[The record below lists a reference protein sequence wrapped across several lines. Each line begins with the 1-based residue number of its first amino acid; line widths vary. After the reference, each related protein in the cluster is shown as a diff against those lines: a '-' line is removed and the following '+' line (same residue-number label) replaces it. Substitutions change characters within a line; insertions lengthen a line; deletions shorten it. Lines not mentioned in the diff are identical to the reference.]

1 MQDSVIQFSDLAL
14 NDSILSALTEMGFV
28 NPTPIQAA
36 AIPHL
41 MEGSDA
47 LGKAQTGTG
56 KTAAFSLPLLNK
68 VDLAQRKP
76 QAIVLA
82 PTRELAIQVAAEVKN
97 LGRNI
102 PGLKVLEIY
111 GGTSIVDQMRAL
123 KNGAHIVV
131 GTPGRVQDL
140 INRKNLFLDEVHTFV
155 LDEADEMLNMGFVDD
170 VTAIME
176 HSPASAQRVL
186 FSATMPPMLKNICE
200 RFLRD
205 PVTVDVAGK
214 NHTVDKVEQQFWVV
228 KGVEKDEAMSRL
240 LETEETDASIV
251 FVRTRQDTERLADW
265 LSERGFKASALHGDI
280 PQSLRERT
288 VDHIKQGVIDILVA
302 TDVVARGLDVPRI
315 THVFNYDIPFDVES
329 YIHRIGRT
337 GRAGRKGKAILLV
350 RTNQIR
356 MLRTIER
363 VTKSSMEEIQLP
375 MRDQV
380 AASRLVK
387 LGAELEAEKEH
398 KALDKFVE
406 LVEKLQESLE
416 IDANTLAAILLKR
429 QQGKRPLFY
438 IGDDPMVDAIAREK
452 QRRQDRREGGR
463 DGRDGGREGGRRER
477 SFSTQDWDTYQLQVG
492 REQGVQVKDIVGALA
507 NELGLVKGSIG
518 AIKLDQGQTYVQLP
532 KTMNSETTGK
542 LSKLRIRQKE
552 VGAVVCDFND
562 FREPRR
568 DGGRRDGNRD
578 GGFRGNREGGNREG
592 GFRGNREGGNREGGF
607 RGNREGGN
615 RDGGGY
621 RGNREGGANRDGG
634 GYRGN
639 REGGANRDGGG
650 YRGNREGG
658 ANRDGAANRDGERRF
673 DRNRG
678 GDHRGNHRGERGHS
692 RPQRSE
698 D

>member
-1 MQDSVIQFSDLAL
+1 MQDSVIQFSDLSL
-14 NDSILSALTEMGFV
+14 NDSILSALDGMGFV
-28 NPTPIQAA
+28 SPTPIQAA

-41 MEGSDA
+41 LEGVDA

-68 VDLAQRKP
+68 LDLNQRKP

-82 PTRELAIQVAAEVKN
+82 PTRELAIQVAAEMKN
-97 LGRNI
+97 LGKNI
-102 PGLKVLEIY
+102 KGLKVLEIY
-111 GGTSIVDQMRAL
+111 GGASIVDQMRAL
-123 KNGAHIVV
+123 KNGAHVVV

-140 INRKNLFLDEVHTFV
+140 INRERLHLDEVNTFV

-176 HSPASAQRVL
+176 HAPESAQRVL
-186 FSATMPPMLKNICE
+186 FSATMPPMLKKIVE

-214 NHTVDKVEQQFWVV
+214 NHTVDKVQQQFWVV

-265 LSERGFKASALHGDI
+265 LSARGFKAAALHGDI

-375 MRDQV
+375 LRDQV
-380 AASRLVK
+380 AEARLAQ

-398 KALDKFVE
+398 KSLDKFAE
-406 LVEKLQESLE
+406 LVEKLQTSLE
-416 IDANTLAAILLKR
+416 IDPAMLAAMLLKR

-438 IGDDPMVDAIAREK
+438 IGEDPMVEAIERDK
-452 QRRQDRREGGR
+452 QRRKERREG
-463 DGRDGGREGGRRER
+463 GRDGGREGGR
-477 SFSTQDWDTYQLQVG
+477 SFNNQDWDTYQLQVG

-507 NELGLVKGSIG
+507 NELGLGKGSIG
-518 AIKLDQGQTYVQLP
+518 AIKLAQGHTFVQLP
-532 KTMNSETTGK
+532 KAMTSEAANK
-542 LSKLRIRQKE
+542 LSKLRIRQQD
-552 VGAVVCDFND
+552 VGAVVCDFDD
-562 FREPRR
+562 FRESRGGRR
-568 DGGRRDGNRD
+568 DGGRRDGGGYRGNRD
-578 GGFRGNREGGNREG
+578 GGARREGGRREG
-592 GFRGNREGGNREGGF
+592 GFRGNREGSRDGNREG
-607 RGNREGGN
+607 
-615 RDGGGY
+615 
-621 RGNREGGANRDGG
+621 A
-634 GYRGN
+634 
-639 REGGANRDGGG
+639 
-650 YRGNREGG
+650 
-658 ANRDGAANRDGERRF
+658 ERRF

-678 GDHRGNHRGERGHS
+678 GDHRGNYRGERGHG
-692 RPQRSE
+692 RGRRTPE
-698 D
+698 A

>member
-1 MQDSVIQFSDLAL
+1 MQDSSIQFSDLAL
-14 NDSILSALTEMGFV
+14 NDSILSALDGMGFV
-28 NPTPIQAA
+28 SPTPIQAA

-41 MEGSDA
+41 LAGKDA

-68 VDLAQRKP
+68 LNLDQRKP
-76 QAIVLA
+76 QAVVLA
-82 PTRELAIQVAAEVKN
+82 PTRELAIQVAAEMKN
-97 LGRNI
+97 LGQNI
-102 PGLKVLEIY
+102 NGLKVLEIY
-111 GGTSIVDQMRAL
+111 GGASIVDQMRAL

-140 INRKNLFLDEVHTFV
+140 INRDRLHLDEVHTFV

-170 VTAIME
+170 VTEIME
-176 HSPASAQRVL
+176 HAPETAQRVL
-186 FSATMPPMLKNICE
+186 FSATMPPMLKKIVD
-200 RFLRD
+200 RFLRE
-205 PVTVDVAGK
+205 PEYVDVAGK

-228 KGVEKDEAMSRL
+228 KGVEKDEAMARL

-265 LSERGFKASALHGDI
+265 LSARGFKAAALHGDI

-375 MRDQV
+375 LRDKV
-380 AASRLVK
+380 AEARLVK
-387 LGAELEAEKEH
+387 LGAELEQEKEH
-398 KALDKFVE
+398 KSLDKFAE

-416 IDANTLAAILLKR
+416 IDAATLAAILLKR

-438 IGDDPMVDAIAREK
+438 IGEDPMIAAIERDK
-452 QRRQDRREGGR
+452 QRRKERREGGR
-463 DGRDGGREGGRRER
+463 DGGRDGRR
-477 SFSTQDWDTYQLQVG
+477 SFNTADWDTYQLQVG

-507 NELGLVKGSIG
+507 NELGLTKGSIG
-518 AIKLDQGQTYVQLP
+518 AIKLDRESTYVQLP
-532 KTMNSETTGK
+532 KQMSSDVAGK
-542 LSKLRIRQKE
+542 LRKLRIRQKE
-552 VGAVVCDFND
+552 AGAVVVDFTD
-562 FREPRR
+562 FREPRGRR

-578 GGFRGNREGGNREG
+578 GNRGGYRGNRE
-592 GFRGNREGGNREGGF
+592 
-607 RGNREGGN
+607 
-615 RDGGGY
+615 GGGY
-621 RGNREGGANRDGG
+621 RGNREGG
-634 GYRGN
+634 RG
-639 REGGANRDGGG
+639 
-650 YRGNREGG
+650 
-658 ANRDGAANRDGERRF
+658 RDGERRF

-678 GDHRGNHRGERGHS
+678 GDHRGSHRGERSFS
-692 RPQRSE
+692 RNRRDE
-698 D
+698 A

>member
-1 MQDSVIQFSDLAL
+1 
-14 NDSILSALTEMGFV
+14 
-28 NPTPIQAA
+28 IQAA

-41 MEGSDA
+41 LEGADA

-68 VDLAQRKP
+68 IDLNQRKP

-82 PTRELAIQVAAEVKN
+82 PTRELAIQVAAEMKN
-97 LGRNI
+97 LGKNI
-102 PGLKVLEIY
+102 KGLKVLEIY
-111 GGTSIVDQMRAL
+111 GGASIVDQMRAL
-123 KNGAHIVV
+123 KSGAQVIV

-140 INRKNLFLDEVHTFV
+140 INRERLHLDEVNTFV

-176 HSPASAQRVL
+176 HAPESAQRVL
-186 FSATMPPMLKNICE
+186 FSATMPPMLKKIVE
-200 RFLRD
+200 RFLRE
-205 PVTVDVAGK
+205 PVMVDVAGK
-214 NHTVDKVEQQFWVV
+214 NHTVDKVQQQFWVV

-265 LSERGFKASALHGDI
+265 LSARGFKAAALHGDI

-375 MRDQV
+375 LRDQV
-380 AASRLVK
+380 AEARLAK

-398 KALDKFVE
+398 KALDKFAE
-406 LVEKLQESLE
+406 LVEKLQTSLD
-416 IDANTLAAILLKR
+416 IDPATLAAMLLKR

-438 IGDDPMVDAIAREK
+438 IGEDPMVEAIERDK
-452 QRRQDRREGGR
+452 QRRKERREGGR
-463 DGRDGGREGGRRER
+463 DGGRN
-477 SFSTQDWDTYQLQVG
+477 FNNQDWDTYQLQVG

-507 NELGLVKGSIG
+507 NELGLGKGSIG
-518 AIKLDQGQTYVQLP
+518 AIKLAQGHTFVQLP
-532 KTMNSETTGK
+532 KAMTSEAAGK
-542 LSKLRIRQKE
+542 LSKLRIRQQD
-552 VGAVVCDFND
+552 VGAVVCDFDD
-562 FREPRR
+562 FRESRGGRR
-568 DGGRRDGNRD
+568 DGGRRDGGR
-578 GGFRGNREGGNREG
+578 
-592 GFRGNREGGNREGGF
+592 
-607 RGNREGGN
+607 

-621 RGNREGGANRDGG
+621 RGNREGGNRGGDRREGGRREGGFRGNRDGN
-634 GYRGN
+634 RDGN
-639 REGGANRDGGG
+639 REG
-650 YRGNREGG
+650 
-658 ANRDGAANRDGERRF
+658 GERRF

-678 GDHRGNHRGERGHS
+678 GDHRGNHRGERGHG
-692 RPQRSE
+692 RGRRTQE
-698 D
+698 A

>member
-1 MQDSVIQFSDLAL
+1 MQDSVIQFSDLSL
-14 NDSILSALTEMGFV
+14 NDSILSALDGMGFV
-28 NPTPIQAA
+28 SPTPIQAA

-41 MEGSDA
+41 LEGADA

-68 VDLAQRKP
+68 LDLNQRKP

-82 PTRELAIQVAAEVKN
+82 PTRELAIQVAAEMKN
-97 LGRNI
+97 LGKNI
-102 PGLKVLEIY
+102 KGLKVLEIY
-111 GGTSIVDQMRAL
+111 GGASIVDQMRAL
-123 KNGAHIVV
+123 KSGAHVVV

-140 INRKNLFLDEVHTFV
+140 INRERLHLDEVSTFV

-176 HSPASAQRVL
+176 HAPESAQRVL
-186 FSATMPPMLKNICE
+186 FSATMPPMLKKIVE

-214 NHTVDKVEQQFWVV
+214 NHTVDKVQQQFWVV

-265 LSERGFKASALHGDI
+265 LSARGFKAAALHGDI

-375 MRDQV
+375 LRDQV
-380 AASRLVK
+380 AEARLAK

-398 KALDKFVE
+398 KALDKFAE
-406 LVEKLQESLE
+406 LVEKLQTSLD
-416 IDANTLAAILLKR
+416 IDPATLAAMLLKR

-438 IGDDPMVDAIAREK
+438 IGEDPMVEAIERDK
-452 QRRQDRREGGR
+452 QRRKERREGGR
-463 DGRDGGREGGRRER
+463 DGGRN
-477 SFSTQDWDTYQLQVG
+477 FNNQDWDTYQLQVG

-507 NELGLVKGSIG
+507 NELGLGKGSIG
-518 AIKLDQGQTYVQLP
+518 AIKLAQGHTFVQLP
-532 KTMNSETTGK
+532 KAMTSDAANK
-542 LSKLRIRQKE
+542 LSKLRIRQQD
-552 VGAVVCDFND
+552 VGAVVCDFDD
-562 FREPRR
+562 FRESRGGRR
-568 DGGRRDGNRD
+568 DGGRRDGGR
-578 GGFRGNREGGNREG
+578 
-592 GFRGNREGGNREGGF
+592 
-607 RGNREGGN
+607 

-621 RGNREGGANRDGG
+621 RGNREGG
-634 GYRGN
+634 
-639 REGGANRDGGG
+639 
-650 YRGNREGG
+650 
-658 ANRDGAANRDGERRF
+658 
-673 DRNRG
+673 NRG
-678 GDHRGNHRGERGHS
+678 GDR
-692 RPQRSE
+692 
-698 D
+698 

>member
-1 MQDSVIQFSDLAL
+1 MQDSVIQFSDLSL
-14 NDSILSALTEMGFV
+14 NDSILSALDGMGFV
-28 NPTPIQAA
+28 SPTPIQAA

-41 MEGSDA
+41 LEGADA

-68 VDLAQRKP
+68 LDLNQRKP

-82 PTRELAIQVAAEVKN
+82 PTRELAIQVAAEMKN
-97 LGRNI
+97 LGKNI
-102 PGLKVLEIY
+102 KGLKVLEIY
-111 GGTSIVDQMRAL
+111 GGASIVDQMRAL
-123 KNGAHIVV
+123 KSGAHVVV

-140 INRKNLFLDEVHTFV
+140 INRERLHLDEVSTFV

-176 HSPASAQRVL
+176 HAPESAQRVL
-186 FSATMPPMLKNICE
+186 FSATMPPMLKKIVE

-214 NHTVDKVEQQFWVV
+214 NHTVDKVQQQFWVV

-265 LSERGFKASALHGDI
+265 LSARGFKAAALHGDI

-375 MRDQV
+375 LRDQV
-380 AASRLVK
+380 AEARLAK

-398 KALDKFVE
+398 KALDKFAE
-406 LVEKLQESLE
+406 LVEKLQTSLD
-416 IDANTLAAILLKR
+416 IDPATLAAMLLKR

-438 IGDDPMVDAIAREK
+438 IGEDPMVEAIERDK
-452 QRRQDRREGGR
+452 QRRKERREGGR
-463 DGRDGGREGGRRER
+463 DGGRN
-477 SFSTQDWDTYQLQVG
+477 FNNQDWDTYQLQVG

-507 NELGLVKGSIG
+507 NELGLGKGSIG
-518 AIKLDQGQTYVQLP
+518 AIKLAQGHTFVQLP
-532 KTMNSETTGK
+532 KAMTSDAANK
-542 LSKLRIRQKE
+542 LSKLRIRQQD
-552 VGAVVCDFND
+552 VGAVVCDFDD
-562 FREPRR
+562 FRESRGGRR
-568 DGGRRDGNRD
+568 DGGRRDGGR
-578 GGFRGNREGGNREG
+578 
-592 GFRGNREGGNREGGF
+592 
-607 RGNREGGN
+607 

-621 RGNREGGANRDGG
+621 RGNREGGNRGGDRREGGRREGGFRGNRDGN
-634 GYRGN
+634 RDGN
-639 REGGANRDGGG
+639 REG
-650 YRGNREGG
+650 
-658 ANRDGAANRDGERRF
+658 GERRF

-678 GDHRGNHRGERGHS
+678 GDHRGERGHG
-692 RPQRSE
+692 RGRRT
-698 D
+698 DA

>member
-1 MQDSVIQFSDLAL
+1 MTDSVIQFSDLAL
-14 NDSILSALTEMGFV
+14 NDSILSALDGMGFV
-28 NPTPIQAA
+28 SPTPIQAA

-68 VDLAQRKP
+68 LDLSQRKP

-82 PTRELAIQVAAEVKN
+82 PTRELAIQVAAEMKN
-97 LGRNI
+97 LGQNI
-102 PGLKVLEIY
+102 SGLKVLEIY

-140 INRKNLFLDEVHTFV
+140 INRDRLHLDEVHTFV

-176 HSPASAQRVL
+176 HAPSSAQRVL
-186 FSATMPPMLKNICE
+186 FSATMPPMLKNIVE
-200 RFLRD
+200 RFLRN
-205 PVTVDVAGK
+205 PITVDVAGK

-265 LSERGFKASALHGDI
+265 LCARGFKASALHGDI

-350 RTNQIR
+350 RTNQLR

-375 MRDQV
+375 HRDKV
-380 AASRLVK
+380 AEARLAK
-387 LGAELEAEKEH
+387 LGTELETEKEH
-398 KALDKFVE
+398 KALDKFSE

-416 IDANTLAAILLKR
+416 LDAATLAAILLKR

-438 IGDDPMVDAIAREK
+438 IGEDPMIEAIERDK
-452 QRRQDRREGGR
+452 QRRKERREGGR
-463 DGRDGGREGGRRER
+463 DGRGRDRN
-477 SFSTQDWDTYQLQVG
+477 FSNQDWDTYQLQVG

-507 NELGLVKGSIG
+507 NELGLTKGSIG
-518 AIKLDQGQTYVQLP
+518 AIKLAQGETYVQLP
-532 KTMNSETTGK
+532 KAMSSETAGK
-542 LSKLRIRQKE
+542 LRKLRIRQKQ
-552 VGAVVCDFND
+552 VDAVVCDFND

-568 DGGRRDGNRD
+568 GGGRDGGRGNRD
-578 GGFRGNREGGNREG
+578 GGGRREGGYRGNREGNRE
-592 GFRGNREGGNREGGF
+592 
-607 RGNREGGN
+607 
-615 RDGGGY
+615 GGY
-621 RGNREGGANRDGG
+621 RGNREGGRGG
-634 GYRGN
+634 
-639 REGGANRDGGG
+639 
-650 YRGNREGG
+650 
-658 ANRDGAANRDGERRF
+658 RDGERRF

-678 GDHRGNHRGERGHS
+678 GDNRGNYRGERGHG
-692 RPQRSE
+692 RGRRTE
-698 D
+698 A

>member
-1 MQDSVIQFSDLAL
+1 MQDSVIQFSDLSL
-14 NDSILSALTEMGFV
+14 NDSILSALDGMGFV
-28 NPTPIQAA
+28 SPTPIQAA

-41 MEGSDA
+41 LEGADA

-68 VDLAQRKP
+68 LDLDQRKP

-82 PTRELAIQVAAEVKN
+82 PTRELAIQVAAEMKN
-97 LGRNI
+97 LGKNI
-102 PGLKVLEIY
+102 KGLKVLEIY
-111 GGTSIVDQMRAL
+111 GGASIVDQMRAL
-123 KNGAHIVV
+123 KNGAHVVV

-140 INRKNLFLDEVHTFV
+140 INRERLHLDEVNTFV

-176 HSPASAQRVL
+176 HAPESAQRVL
-186 FSATMPPMLKNICE
+186 FSATMPPMLKNIVE

-214 NHTVDKVEQQFWVV
+214 NHTVDKVQQQFWVV

-265 LSERGFKASALHGDI
+265 LCARGFKASALHGDI

-375 MRDQV
+375 LRDQV
-380 AASRLVK
+380 AEARLNK
-387 LGAELEAEKEH
+387 LAAELEAEKEH
-398 KALDKFVE
+398 KALDKFAE
-406 LVEKLQESLE
+406 LVEKLQTSLE
-416 IDANTLAAILLKR
+416 IDPAMLAAMLLKR

-438 IGDDPMVDAIAREK
+438 IGEDPMVEAIERDK
-452 QRRQDRREGGR
+452 QRRKERRE
-463 DGRDGGREGGRRER
+463 GGREGGR
-477 SFSTQDWDTYQLQVG
+477 SFNNQDWDTYQLQVG

-507 NELGLVKGSIG
+507 NELGLGKGSIG
-518 AIKLDQGQTYVQLP
+518 AIKLAQGHTFVQLP
-532 KTMNSETTGK
+532 KAMTSEAASK
-542 LSKLRIRQKE
+542 LSKLRIRQQD
-552 VGAVVCDFND
+552 VGAVVCDFDD
-562 FREPRR
+562 FRESRGGRR
-568 DGGRRDGNRD
+568 DGGRRDGGR
-578 GGFRGNREGGNREG
+578 REG
-592 GFRGNREGGNREGGF
+592 GFRGNREGGNRGGERREGGRREGGF
-607 RGNREGGN
+607 RGNR
-615 RDGGGY
+615 D
-621 RGNREGGANRDGG
+621 GNREG
-634 GYRGN
+634 N
-639 REGGANRDGGG
+639 REG
-650 YRGNREGG
+650 
-658 ANRDGAANRDGERRF
+658 GERRF

-678 GDHRGNHRGERGHS
+678 GDHRGNYRGERGHG
-692 RPQRSE
+692 RGRRTQ
-698 D
+698 DA

>member
-1 MQDSVIQFSDLAL
+1 MQDSVIQFSDLSL
-14 NDSILSALTEMGFV
+14 NDSILSALDGMGFV
-28 NPTPIQAA
+28 SPTPIQAA

-41 MEGSDA
+41 LEGADA

-68 VDLAQRKP
+68 IDLNQRKP

-82 PTRELAIQVAAEVKN
+82 PTRELAIQVAAEMKN
-97 LGRNI
+97 LGKNI
-102 PGLKVLEIY
+102 KGLKVLEIY
-111 GGTSIVDQMRAL
+111 GGASIVDQMRAL
-123 KNGAHIVV
+123 KSGAQVIV

-140 INRKNLFLDEVHTFV
+140 INRERLHLDEVNTFV

-176 HSPASAQRVL
+176 HAPESAQRVL
-186 FSATMPPMLKNICE
+186 FSATMPPMLKKIVE
-200 RFLRD
+200 RFLRE
-205 PVTVDVAGK
+205 PVMVDVAGK
-214 NHTVDKVEQQFWVV
+214 NHTVDKVQQQFWVV

-265 LSERGFKASALHGDI
+265 LSARGFKAAALHGDI

-375 MRDQV
+375 LRDQV
-380 AASRLVK
+380 AEARLAK

-398 KALDKFVE
+398 KALDKFAE
-406 LVEKLQESLE
+406 LVEKLQTSLE
-416 IDANTLAAILLKR
+416 IDPATLAAMLLKR

-438 IGDDPMVDAIAREK
+438 IGEDPMVEAIERDK
-452 QRRQDRREGGR
+452 QRRKERREGGR
-463 DGRDGGREGGRRER
+463 DGGRN
-477 SFSTQDWDTYQLQVG
+477 FNNQDWDTYQLQVG

-507 NELGLVKGSIG
+507 NELGLGKGSIG
-518 AIKLDQGQTYVQLP
+518 AIKLAQGHTFVQLP
-532 KTMNSETTGK
+532 KAMTSEAAGK
-542 LSKLRIRQKE
+542 LSKLRIRQQD
-552 VGAVVCDFND
+552 VGAVVCDFDD
-562 FREPRR
+562 FRESRGGRR
-568 DGGRRDGNRD
+568 DGGRRDGGRRD
-578 GGFRGNREGGNREG
+578 GGGHRGNREGGNRG
-592 GFRGNREGGNREGGF
+592 GDRREGGRREGGF
-607 RGNREGGN
+607 RGNRDGN
-615 RDGGGY
+615 RDG
-621 RGNREGGANRDGG
+621 NREG
-634 GYRGN
+634 
-639 REGGANRDGGG
+639 
-650 YRGNREGG
+650 
-658 ANRDGAANRDGERRF
+658 GERRF

-678 GDHRGNHRGERGHS
+678 GDHRGNHRGERGHG
-692 RPQRSE
+692 RGRRTQE
-698 D
+698 A

>member
-1 MQDSVIQFSDLAL
+1 MQDSVIQFSDLSL
-14 NDSILSALTEMGFV
+14 NDSILSALDGMGFV
-28 NPTPIQAA
+28 SPTPIQAA

-41 MEGSDA
+41 LEGADA

-68 VDLAQRKP
+68 LDLDQRKP

-82 PTRELAIQVAAEVKN
+82 PTRELAIQVAAEMKN
-97 LGRNI
+97 LGKNI
-102 PGLKVLEIY
+102 KGLKVLEIY
-111 GGTSIVDQMRAL
+111 GGASIVDQMRAL
-123 KNGAHIVV
+123 KNGAHVVV

-140 INRKNLFLDEVHTFV
+140 INRERLHLDEVNTFV

-176 HSPASAQRVL
+176 HAPESAQRVL
-186 FSATMPPMLKNICE
+186 FSATMPPMLKNIVE
-200 RFLRD
+200 RFLRE

-214 NHTVDKVEQQFWVV
+214 NHTVDKVQQQFWVV

-265 LSERGFKASALHGDI
+265 LSARGFKAAALHGDI

-375 MRDQV
+375 LRDQV
-380 AASRLVK
+380 AEARLSK
-387 LGAELEAEKEH
+387 LAAELEAEKEH
-398 KALDKFVE
+398 KSLDKFAE
-406 LVEKLQESLE
+406 LVEKLQTSLE
-416 IDANTLAAILLKR
+416 IDPAMLAAMLLKR

-438 IGDDPMVDAIAREK
+438 IGEDPMVEAIERDK
-452 QRRQDRREGGR
+452 QRRKERRE
-463 DGRDGGREGGRRER
+463 GGREGGR
-477 SFSTQDWDTYQLQVG
+477 SFNTQDWDTYQLQVG

-507 NELGLVKGSIG
+507 NELGLGKGSIG
-518 AIKLDQGQTYVQLP
+518 AIKLAQGHTFVQLP
-532 KTMNSETTGK
+532 KAMTSDAANK
-542 LSKLRIRQKE
+542 LSKLRIRQQD
-552 VGAVVCDFND
+552 VGAVVCDFDD
-562 FREPRR
+562 FRESRGGRR
-568 DGGRRDGNRD
+568 DGGRRDGGR
-578 GGFRGNREGGNREG
+578 
-592 GFRGNREGGNREGGF
+592 
-607 RGNREGGN
+607 

-621 RGNREGGANRDGG
+621 RGNREGGNRGGERREGGRREGGFRGNRDGN
-634 GYRGN
+634 GN
-639 REGGANRDGGG
+639 REG
-650 YRGNREGG
+650 
-658 ANRDGAANRDGERRF
+658 GERRF

-678 GDHRGNHRGERGHS
+678 GDHRGAHRGERGHGG
-692 RPQRSE
+692 RGRRTQ
-698 D
+698 DA

>member
-1 MQDSVIQFSDLAL
+1 MTDSVIQFSDLAL
-14 NDSILSALTEMGFV
+14 NDSILSALEGMGFV
-28 NPTPIQAA
+28 SPTPIQAA

-41 MEGSDA
+41 LAGKDA

-68 VDLAQRKP
+68 LDLAQRKP

-82 PTRELAIQVAAEVKN
+82 PTRELAIQVAAEIKN
-97 LGRNI
+97 LGKNI
-102 PGLKVLEIY
+102 DGLKVLEIY
-111 GGTSIVDQMRAL
+111 GGASIVDQMRAL
-123 KNGAHIVV
+123 KNGAQIVV

-140 INRKNLFLDEVHTFV
+140 INRDRLHLDEVHTFV

-170 VTAIME
+170 VTEIME
-176 HSPASAQRVL
+176 HAPESAQRVL
-186 FSATMPPMLKNICE
+186 FSATMPPMLKSIVE

-205 PVTVDVAGK
+205 PETIDVAGK

-265 LSERGFKASALHGDI
+265 LCARGFKASALHGDI

-350 RTNQIR
+350 RTNQLR

-375 MRDQV
+375 HRDKV
-380 AASRLVK
+380 AESRLAK
-387 LGAELEAEKEH
+387 LGAELETEKEH
-398 KALDKFVE
+398 KALEKFAE

-416 IDANTLAAILLKR
+416 LDAATLAAILLKR

-438 IGDDPMVDAIAREK
+438 IGEDPMTEAIERDK
-452 QRRQDRREGGR
+452 QRRKERREG
-463 DGRDGGREGGRRER
+463 GRDGGREGGR
-477 SFSTQDWDTYQLQVG
+477 SFNTQDWDTYQLQVG

-507 NELGLVKGSIG
+507 NELGLTKGSIG
-518 AIKLDQGQTYVQLP
+518 AIKLAQGETYVQLP
-532 KTMNSETTGK
+532 KAMSSETAGK
-542 LSKLRIRQKE
+542 LRKLRIRQKQ
-552 VGAVVCDFND
+552 VDAVVCDFND

-568 DGGRRDGNRD
+568 SGRDGGPRRD

-592 GFRGNREGGNREGGF
+592 NRE
-607 RGNREGGN
+607 
-615 RDGGGY
+615 GGY
-621 RGNREGGANRDGG
+621 RGNREGGRD
-634 GYRGN
+634 GN
-639 REGGANRDGGG
+639 REGGRAR
-650 YRGNREGG
+650 RE
-658 ANRDGAANRDGERRF
+658 GERRF

-678 GDHRGNHRGERGHS
+678 GDHRGNYRGERGHGS
-692 RPQRSE
+692 STRSE
-698 D
+698 G

>member
-1 MQDSVIQFSDLAL
+1 MQDSVIQFSDLSL
-14 NDSILSALTEMGFV
+14 NDSILSALDGMGFV
-28 NPTPIQAA
+28 SPTPIQAA

-41 MEGSDA
+41 LEGADA

-68 VDLAQRKP
+68 LDLDQRKP

-82 PTRELAIQVAAEVKN
+82 PTRELAIQVAAEMKN
-97 LGRNI
+97 LGKNI
-102 PGLKVLEIY
+102 KGLKVLEIY
-111 GGTSIVDQMRAL
+111 GGASIVDQMRAL
-123 KNGAHIVV
+123 KNGAHVVV

-140 INRKNLFLDEVHTFV
+140 INRERLHLDEVNTFV

-176 HSPASAQRVL
+176 HAPESAQRVL
-186 FSATMPPMLKNICE
+186 FSATMPPMLKNIVE

-214 NHTVDKVEQQFWVV
+214 NHTVDKVQQQFWVV

-265 LSERGFKASALHGDI
+265 LSARGFKAAALHGDI

-375 MRDQV
+375 LRDQV
-380 AASRLVK
+380 AEARLNK
-387 LGAELEAEKEH
+387 LAAELEAEKEH
-398 KALDKFVE
+398 KALDKFAE
-406 LVEKLQESLE
+406 LAEKLQTSLE
-416 IDANTLAAILLKR
+416 IDPAMLAAMLLKR

-438 IGDDPMVDAIAREK
+438 IGEDPMVEAIERDK
-452 QRRQDRREGGR
+452 QRRKERRE
-463 DGRDGGREGGRRER
+463 GGREGGR
-477 SFSTQDWDTYQLQVG
+477 SFNNQDWDTYQLQVG

-507 NELGLVKGSIG
+507 NELGLGKGSIG
-518 AIKLDQGQTYVQLP
+518 AIKLAQGHTFVQLP
-532 KTMNSETTGK
+532 KAMTSEAASK
-542 LSKLRIRQKE
+542 LSKLRIRQQD
-552 VGAVVCDFND
+552 VGAVVCDFDD
-562 FREPRR
+562 FRESRGGRR
-568 DGGRRDGNRD
+568 DGGRRDGGR
-578 GGFRGNREGGNREG
+578 REG
-592 GFRGNREGGNREGGF
+592 GFRGNREGGNRGGERREGGRREGGF
-607 RGNREGGN
+607 RGNR
-615 RDGGGY
+615 D
-621 RGNREGGANRDGG
+621 GNREG
-634 GYRGN
+634 N
-639 REGGANRDGGG
+639 REG
-650 YRGNREGG
+650 
-658 ANRDGAANRDGERRF
+658 GERRF

-678 GDHRGNHRGERGHS
+678 GDHRGNYRGERGHG
-692 RPQRSE
+692 RGRRTQ
-698 D
+698 DA

>member
-1 MQDSVIQFSDLAL
+1 MQDSVIQFSDLEL
-14 NDSILSALTEMGFV
+14 NDSILSALEGMGFV
-28 NPTPIQAA
+28 SPTPIQAA

-41 MEGSDA
+41 LQGVDA

-68 VDLAQRKP
+68 LDLAQRKP

-82 PTRELAIQVAAEVKN
+82 PTRELAIQVAAEMKN
-97 LGRNI
+97 LGQNI
-102 PGLKVLEIY
+102 QGLKVLEIY
-111 GGTSIVDQMRAL
+111 GGASIVDQMRAL
-123 KNGAHIVV
+123 KNGAHVIV

-140 INRKNLFLDEVHTFV
+140 INRERLDLGEVHTFV

-170 VTAIME
+170 VTEIME
-176 HSPASAQRVL
+176 HAPSSAQRVL
-186 FSATMPPMLKNICE
+186 FSATMPPMLKNIVE
-200 RFLRD
+200 RFLRE

-214 NHTVDKVEQQFWVV
+214 NHTVDKVSQQFWVV

-265 LSERGFKASALHGDI
+265 LSARGFKAAALHGDI

-375 MRDQV
+375 LRDQV
-380 AASRLVK
+380 AAARLNK
-387 LGAELEAEKEH
+387 LAAELAAETEH
-398 KALDKFVE
+398 KALDKFAE
-406 LVEKLQESLE
+406 LVEKLEETLE
-416 IDANTLAAILLKR
+416 IDSSVLAAILLKR

-438 IGDDPMVDAIAREK
+438 VGEDPMVEAVEREK
-452 QRRQDRREGGR
+452 QRRKDRREGGR
-463 DGRDGGREGGRRER
+463 EGGREGREGRRE
-477 SFSTQDWDTYQLQVG
+477 SFNNQDWDTYQLQVG
-492 REQGVQVKDIVGALA
+492 REQGVQVKDIVGAIA
-507 NELGLVKGSIG
+507 NELGLGKGSIG
-518 AIKLDQGQTYVQLP
+518 AIKLAQEHTFVQLP
-532 KTMNSETTGK
+532 KAMSTQAASK
-542 LSKLRIRQKE
+542 LRKLRIRQKE
-552 VGAVVCDFND
+552 VGAVVCDFED
-562 FREPRR
+562 FVEPRGR
-568 DGGRRDGNRD
+568 REGGRRDGGAR
-578 GGFRGNREGGNREG
+578 REGGYRGQREGGREGGARREG
-592 GFRGNREGGNREGGF
+592 GFRANRE
-607 RGNREGGN
+607 
-615 RDGGGY
+615 
-621 RGNREGGANRDGG
+621 
-634 GYRGN
+634 
-639 REGGANRDGGG
+639 
-650 YRGNREGG
+650 
-658 ANRDGAANRDGERRF
+658 GERRF

-678 GDHRGNHRGERGHS
+678 GDHRGNYRGERGHGRSNSS
-692 RPQRSE
+692 RRE
-698 D
+698 EA

>member
-1 MQDSVIQFSDLAL
+1 MQDSVIQFSDLSL
-14 NDSILSALTEMGFV
+14 NDSILSALDGMGFV
-28 NPTPIQAA
+28 SPTPIQAA

-41 MEGSDA
+41 LEGADA

-68 VDLAQRKP
+68 LDLNQRKP

-82 PTRELAIQVAAEVKN
+82 PTRELAIQVAAEMKN
-97 LGRNI
+97 LGKNI
-102 PGLKVLEIY
+102 KGLKVLEIY
-111 GGTSIVDQMRAL
+111 GGASIVDQMRAL
-123 KNGAHIVV
+123 KSGAHVVV

-140 INRKNLFLDEVHTFV
+140 INRERLHLDEVSTFV

-176 HSPASAQRVL
+176 HAPESAQRVL
-186 FSATMPPMLKNICE
+186 FSATMPPMLKKIVE

-214 NHTVDKVEQQFWVV
+214 NHTVDKVQQQFWVV

-265 LSERGFKASALHGDI
+265 LSARGFKAAALHGDI

-375 MRDQV
+375 LRDQV
-380 AASRLVK
+380 AEARLAK

-398 KALDKFVE
+398 KALDKFAE
-406 LVEKLQESLE
+406 LVEKLQTSLD
-416 IDANTLAAILLKR
+416 IDPATLAAMLLKR

-438 IGDDPMVDAIAREK
+438 IGEDPMVEAIERDK
-452 QRRQDRREGGR
+452 QRRKERREGGR
-463 DGRDGGREGGRRER
+463 DGGRN
-477 SFSTQDWDTYQLQVG
+477 FNNQDWDTYQLQVG

-507 NELGLVKGSIG
+507 NELGLGKGSIG
-518 AIKLDQGQTYVQLP
+518 AIKLAQGHTFVQLP
-532 KTMNSETTGK
+532 KAMTSDAANK
-542 LSKLRIRQKE
+542 LSKLRIRQQD
-552 VGAVVCDFND
+552 VGAVVCDFDD
-562 FREPRR
+562 FRESRGGRR
-568 DGGRRDGNRD
+568 DGGRR
-578 GGFRGNREGGNREG
+578 EGGR
-592 GFRGNREGGNREGGF
+592 
-607 RGNREGGN
+607 

-621 RGNREGGANRDGG
+621 RGNREGGNRGGDRREGGRREGGFRGNRD
-634 GYRGN
+634 GN
-639 REGGANRDGGG
+639 REGG
-650 YRGNREGG
+650 NREG
-658 ANRDGAANRDGERRF
+658 GERRF

-678 GDHRGNHRGERGHS
+678 GDHRGAHRGERGHG
-692 RPQRSE
+692 RGRRT
-698 D
+698 DA

>member
-1 MQDSVIQFSDLAL
+1 MQDSVIQFSDLSL
-14 NDSILSALTEMGFV
+14 NDSILSALDGMGFV
-28 NPTPIQAA
+28 SPTPIQAA

-41 MEGSDA
+41 LEGADA

-68 VDLAQRKP
+68 LDLDQRKP

-82 PTRELAIQVAAEVKN
+82 PTRELAIQVAAEMKN
-97 LGRNI
+97 LGKNI
-102 PGLKVLEIY
+102 KGLKVLEIY
-111 GGTSIVDQMRAL
+111 GGASIVDQMRAL
-123 KNGAHIVV
+123 KNGAHVVV

-140 INRKNLFLDEVHTFV
+140 INRERLHLDEVNTFV

-176 HSPASAQRVL
+176 HAPESAQRVL
-186 FSATMPPMLKNICE
+186 FSATMPPMLKNIVE

-214 NHTVDKVEQQFWVV
+214 NHTVDKVQQQFWVV

-265 LSERGFKASALHGDI
+265 PSARGFKAAALHGDI

-375 MRDQV
+375 LRDQV
-380 AASRLVK
+380 AEARLNK
-387 LGAELEAEKEH
+387 LAAELEAEKEH
-398 KALDKFVE
+398 KALDKFAE
-406 LVEKLQESLE
+406 LVEKLQTSLE
-416 IDANTLAAILLKR
+416 IDPAMLAAMLLKR

-438 IGDDPMVDAIAREK
+438 IGEDPMVEAIERDK
-452 QRRQDRREGGR
+452 QRRKERRE
-463 DGRDGGREGGRRER
+463 GGREGGR
-477 SFSTQDWDTYQLQVG
+477 SFNNQDWDTYQLQVG

-507 NELGLVKGSIG
+507 NELGLGKGSIG
-518 AIKLDQGQTYVQLP
+518 AIKLAQGHTFVQLP
-532 KTMNSETTGK
+532 KAMTSEAASK
-542 LSKLRIRQKE
+542 LSKLRIRQQD
-552 VGAVVCDFND
+552 VGAVVCDFDD
-562 FREPRR
+562 FRESRGGRR
-568 DGGRRDGNRD
+568 DGGRRDGGR
-578 GGFRGNREGGNREG
+578 REG
-592 GFRGNREGGNREGGF
+592 GFRGNREGGNRGGERREGGRREGGF
-607 RGNREGGN
+607 RGNR
-615 RDGGGY
+615 D
-621 RGNREGGANRDGG
+621 GNREG
-634 GYRGN
+634 N
-639 REGGANRDGGG
+639 REG
-650 YRGNREGG
+650 
-658 ANRDGAANRDGERRF
+658 GERRF

-678 GDHRGNHRGERGHS
+678 GDHRGNYRGERGHG
-692 RPQRSE
+692 RGRRTQ
-698 D
+698 DA

>member
-1 MQDSVIQFSDLAL
+1 MQDSVIQFSDLSL
-14 NDSILSALTEMGFV
+14 NDSILSALDGMGFV
-28 NPTPIQAA
+28 SPTPIQAA

-41 MEGSDA
+41 LEGADA

-68 VDLAQRKP
+68 LDLNQRKP

-82 PTRELAIQVAAEVKN
+82 PTRELAIQVAAEMKN
-97 LGRNI
+97 LGKNI
-102 PGLKVLEIY
+102 KGLKVLEIY
-111 GGTSIVDQMRAL
+111 GGASIVDQMRAL
-123 KNGAHIVV
+123 KSGAHVVV

-140 INRKNLFLDEVHTFV
+140 INRERLHLDEVSTFV

-176 HSPASAQRVL
+176 HAPESAQRVL
-186 FSATMPPMLKNICE
+186 FSATMPPMLKKIVE

-214 NHTVDKVEQQFWVV
+214 NHTVDKVQQQFWVV

-265 LSERGFKASALHGDI
+265 LSARGFKAAALHGDI

-375 MRDQV
+375 LRDQV
-380 AASRLVK
+380 AEARLAK

-398 KALDKFVE
+398 KALDKFAE
-406 LVEKLQESLE
+406 LVEKLQTSLD
-416 IDANTLAAILLKR
+416 IDPATLAAMLLKR

-438 IGDDPMVDAIAREK
+438 IGEDPMVEAIERDK
-452 QRRQDRREGGR
+452 QRRKERREGGR
-463 DGRDGGREGGRRER
+463 DGGRN
-477 SFSTQDWDTYQLQVG
+477 FNNQDWDTYQLQVG

-507 NELGLVKGSIG
+507 NELGLGKGSIG
-518 AIKLDQGQTYVQLP
+518 AIKLAQGHTFVQLP
-532 KTMNSETTGK
+532 KAMTSDAANK
-542 LSKLRIRQKE
+542 LSKLRIRQQD
-552 VGAVVCDFND
+552 VGAVVCDFDD
-562 FREPRR
+562 FRESRGGRR
-568 DGGRRDGNRD
+568 DGGRRDGGR
-578 GGFRGNREGGNREG
+578 
-592 GFRGNREGGNREGGF
+592 
-607 RGNREGGN
+607 

-621 RGNREGGANRDGG
+621 RGNREGGNRGGDRREGGRREGGFRGNRDGN
-634 GYRGN
+634 RDGN
-639 REGGANRDGGG
+639 REG
-650 YRGNREGG
+650 
-658 ANRDGAANRDGERRF
+658 GERRF

-678 GDHRGNHRGERGHS
+678 GDHRGAHRGERGHG
-692 RPQRSE
+692 RGRRK
-698 D
+698 DA

>member
-1 MQDSVIQFSDLAL
+1 MQDSVIQFSDLSL
-14 NDSILSALTEMGFV
+14 NDSILSALDGMGFV
-28 NPTPIQAA
+28 SPTPIQAA

-41 MEGSDA
+41 LEGADA

-68 VDLAQRKP
+68 LDLNQRKP

-82 PTRELAIQVAAEVKN
+82 PTRELAIQVAAEMKN
-97 LGRNI
+97 LGKNI
-102 PGLKVLEIY
+102 KGLKVLEIY
-111 GGTSIVDQMRAL
+111 GGASIVDQMRAL
-123 KNGAHIVV
+123 KNGAHVVV

-140 INRKNLFLDEVHTFV
+140 INRERLHLDEVNTFV

-176 HSPASAQRVL
+176 HAPESAQRVL
-186 FSATMPPMLKNICE
+186 FSATMPPMLKKIVE

-214 NHTVDKVEQQFWVV
+214 NHTVDKVQQQFWVV

-265 LSERGFKASALHGDI
+265 LSARGFKAAALHGDI

-375 MRDQV
+375 LRDQV
-380 AASRLVK
+380 AEARLAQ

-398 KALDKFVE
+398 KSLDKFAE
-406 LVEKLQESLE
+406 LVEKLQTSLE
-416 IDANTLAAILLKR
+416 IDPAMLAAMLLKR

-438 IGDDPMVDAIAREK
+438 IGEDPMVEAIERDK
-452 QRRQDRREGGR
+452 QRRKERREGGR
-463 DGRDGGREGGRRER
+463 N
-477 SFSTQDWDTYQLQVG
+477 FNNQDWDTYQLQVG

-507 NELGLVKGSIG
+507 NELGLGKGSIG
-518 AIKLDQGQTYVQLP
+518 AIKLAQGHTFVQLP
-532 KTMNSETTGK
+532 KAMTSEAANK
-542 LSKLRIRQKE
+542 LSKLRIRQQD
-552 VGAVVCDFND
+552 VGAVVCDFDD
-562 FREPRR
+562 FRESRGGRR
-568 DGGRRDGNRD
+568 DGGRRDGGRRDGGYRGNRDGGARREGGRRD
-578 GGFRGNREGGNREG
+578 GGFRGNRDGNREG
-592 GFRGNREGGNREGGF
+592 
-607 RGNREGGN
+607 
-615 RDGGGY
+615 
-621 RGNREGGANRDGG
+621 
-634 GYRGN
+634 
-639 REGGANRDGGG
+639 
-650 YRGNREGG
+650 
-658 ANRDGAANRDGERRF
+658 GERRF

-678 GDHRGNHRGERGHS
+678 GDHRGNYRGERGHG
-692 RPQRSE
+692 RGRSTQ
-698 D
+698 DA

>member
-1 MQDSVIQFSDLAL
+1 MTDSVIQFSDLAL
-14 NDSILSALTEMGFV
+14 NDSILSALDGMGFV
-28 NPTPIQAA
+28 SPTPIQAA

-41 MEGSDA
+41 LAGKDA

-68 VDLAQRKP
+68 LDLGQRKP

-97 LGRNI
+97 LGKNI
-102 PGLKVLEIY
+102 AGLKVLEIY
-111 GGTSIVDQMRAL
+111 GGASIVDQMRAL

-140 INRKNLFLDEVHTFV
+140 INRDRLHLDEVHTFV

-170 VTAIME
+170 VTEIME
-176 HSPASAQRVL
+176 HAPESAQRVL
-186 FSATMPPMLKNICE
+186 FSATMPPMLKSIVE

-205 PVTVDVAGK
+205 PETIDVAGK

-265 LSERGFKASALHGDI
+265 LCARGFKASALHGDI

-350 RTNQIR
+350 RTNQLR

-375 MRDQV
+375 HRDKV
-380 AASRLVK
+380 AEARLAK
-387 LGAELEAEKEH
+387 LGAELETEKEH
-398 KALDKFVE
+398 KALEKFSE

-416 IDANTLAAILLKR
+416 LDAATLAAILLKR

-438 IGDDPMVDAIAREK
+438 IGEDPMIEAIERDK
-452 QRRQDRREGGR
+452 QRRKERREGGR
-463 DGRDGGREGGRRER
+463 DGRREGGR
-477 SFSTQDWDTYQLQVG
+477 SFDNQDWDTYQFQVG

-507 NELGLVKGSIG
+507 NELGLTKGSIG
-518 AIKLDQGQTYVQLP
+518 AIKLAQGETYVQLP
-532 KTMNSETTGK
+532 KAMSSDTAGK
-542 LSKLRIRQKE
+542 LRKLRIRQKQ
-552 VGAVVCDFND
+552 VDAVVCDFND

-568 DGGRRDGNRD
+568 GGGRDGGRGRRDGGGYRGNRD
-578 GGFRGNREGGNREG
+578 GNREGGYRGNREGG
-592 GFRGNREGGNREGGF
+592 
-607 RGNREGGN
+607 

-621 RGNREGGANRDGG
+621 RGNREGGR
-634 GYRGN
+634 
-639 REGGANRDGGG
+639 
-650 YRGNREGG
+650 
-658 ANRDGAANRDGERRF
+658 RDGERRF

-678 GDHRGNHRGERGHS
+678 GDHRGNYRGERGHG
-692 RPQRSE
+692 RDRRSE
-698 D
+698 G

>member
-1 MQDSVIQFSDLAL
+1 MQDSVIQFSDLSL
-14 NDSILSALTEMGFV
+14 NDSILSALDGMGFV
-28 NPTPIQAA
+28 SPTPIQAA

-41 MEGSDA
+41 LEGADA

-68 VDLAQRKP
+68 IDLNQRKP

-82 PTRELAIQVAAEVKN
+82 PTRELAIQVAAEMKN
-97 LGRNI
+97 LGKNI
-102 PGLKVLEIY
+102 KGLKVLEIY
-111 GGTSIVDQMRAL
+111 GGASIVDQMRAL
-123 KNGAHIVV
+123 KSGAQVIV

-140 INRKNLFLDEVHTFV
+140 INRERLHLDEVNTFV

-176 HSPASAQRVL
+176 HAPESAQRVL
-186 FSATMPPMLKNICE
+186 FSATMPPMLKKIVE
-200 RFLRD
+200 RFLRE
-205 PVTVDVAGK
+205 PVMVDVAGK
-214 NHTVDKVEQQFWVV
+214 NHTVDKVQQQFWVV

-265 LSERGFKASALHGDI
+265 LSARGFKAAALHGDI

-375 MRDQV
+375 LRDQV
-380 AASRLVK
+380 AEARLAK

-398 KALDKFVE
+398 KALDKFAE
-406 LVEKLQESLE
+406 LVEKLQTSLD
-416 IDANTLAAILLKR
+416 IDPATLAAMLLKR

-438 IGDDPMVDAIAREK
+438 IGEDPMVEAIERDK
-452 QRRQDRREGGR
+452 QRRKERREGGR
-463 DGRDGGREGGRRER
+463 DGGRN
-477 SFSTQDWDTYQLQVG
+477 FNNQDWDTYQLQVG

-507 NELGLVKGSIG
+507 NELGLGKGSIG
-518 AIKLDQGQTYVQLP
+518 AIKLAQGHTFVQLP
-532 KTMNSETTGK
+532 KAMTSEAAGK
-542 LSKLRIRQKE
+542 LSKLRIRQQD
-552 VGAVVCDFND
+552 VGAVVCDFDD
-562 FREPRR
+562 FRESRGGRR
-568 DGGRRDGNRD
+568 DGGRRDGGR
-578 GGFRGNREGGNREG
+578 
-592 GFRGNREGGNREGGF
+592 
-607 RGNREGGN
+607 

-621 RGNREGGANRDGG
+621 RGNREGGNRGGDRREGGRREGGFRGNRDGN
-634 GYRGN
+634 RDGN
-639 REGGANRDGGG
+639 REG
-650 YRGNREGG
+650 
-658 ANRDGAANRDGERRF
+658 GERRF

-678 GDHRGNHRGERGHS
+678 GDHRGERGHG
-692 RPQRSE
+692 RGRRTQE
-698 D
+698 A